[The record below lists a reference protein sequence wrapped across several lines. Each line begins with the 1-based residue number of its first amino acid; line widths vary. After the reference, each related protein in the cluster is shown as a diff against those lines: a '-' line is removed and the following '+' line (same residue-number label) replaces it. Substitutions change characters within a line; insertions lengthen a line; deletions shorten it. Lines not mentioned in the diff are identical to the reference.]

1 MFSLETEK
9 KWVFA
14 HRKKLILLFLIY
26 IVYRMMF
33 YVNIFL
39 SFRKRTG
46 KDPCQVASD
55 SLRELK
61 FGSLKRT
68 HIPETWKPKLPKI
81 IHQQWITSNIT
92 NPLHLKFHKKFKELF
107 PEPEYQHI
115 LWTDE
120 TQLQLIKANYSF
132 FLDTYLNYRHGIQ
145 RADSSRYFILHQY
158 GGLYVDLDYEPLVN
172 FWEYLPQDRPGIIES
187 PYKYAETV
195 QNSLMSSPAFD
206 PFWLNVFALLI
217 QNRYKHVDTST
228 GPLLLDNFLNFTD
241 SSAYILPCENFHRIP
256 FFELNITPPK
266 VAIDREILA
275 RDYPMK
281 YCGDFRSNSC
291 HFGKHHSTAV
301 YYYEVRDSE
310 S

>member
-14 HRKKLILLFLIY
+14 HRKKLFIFF
-26 IVYRMMF
+26 IVY
-33 YVNIFL
+33 IFFNFL
-39 SFRKRTG
+39 TIENFFMGSPKVPS

-92 NPLHLKFHKKFKELF
+92 DFFFLKWRAQWKELF

-158 GGLYVDLDYEPLVN
+158 GGLYADLDYEPLVN

-187 PYKYAETV
+187 PYKFNEEY

-206 PFWLNVFALLI
+206 PFWLNVFALMIDKRDYDLLS
-217 QNRYKHVDTST
+217 ST
-228 GPLLLDNFLNFTD
+228 GPVMLTSYINNLND
-241 SSAYILPCENFHRIP
+241 SIYELPCENFQRFPRFEFSYSP
-256 FFELNITPPK
+256 FTAFIFRETSFNQYLVKSCGNYHSKSCLFGRHHNT
-266 VAIDREILA
+266 VSYRFQLAAI
-275 RDYPMK
+275 
-281 YCGDFRSNSC
+281 
-291 HFGKHHSTAV
+291 ST
-301 YYYEVRDSE
+301 
-310 S
+310 